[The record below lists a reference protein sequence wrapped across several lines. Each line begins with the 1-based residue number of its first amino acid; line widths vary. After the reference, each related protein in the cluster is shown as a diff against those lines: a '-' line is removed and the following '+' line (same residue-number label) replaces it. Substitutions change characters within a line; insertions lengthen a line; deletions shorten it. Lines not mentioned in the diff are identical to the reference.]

1 MSGELE
7 TAALASGGGWL
18 KWKRQHADI
27 PIGTPCAN
35 CETPLAGPHCHQCGQ
50 LAEDFHKSVWKLIV
64 EAVESLLHLDGRLF
78 HTLPTLLRN
87 PGKLTRDYMEGRRA
101 SQVAPFRMF
110 LVILLIA
117 FFVGHAALNASK
129 GHETEGGHAAATS
142 PRTFEYNGRVVT
154 PGSEAMAEFERDVMA
169 DPDLSEAEKRT
180 QIAAARGDWA
190 SFSRNL
196 AADVSEK
203 AQTNAAAA
211 TNDAETD
218 KIRVTSGVANDKQL
232 ESIQHWAQTRYDA
245 IKDDP
250 ERFALILEIWGHR
263 IAILALPVSAL
274 MLTLLFAFNRRFY
287 VFDHV
292 IFSMHSLSFQ
302 LLLLIVTMALSVLT
316 PLAWWLLWLAP
327 VHLFLHMKGA
337 YQRSVFGTLAR
348 MFVLFTLT
356 TVTFSL
362 LALLWLYLGFN
373 EMAGH

>member
-7 TAALASGGGWL
+7 TAAAASVGGWL
-18 KWKRQHADI
+18 SWKRQHADI
-27 PIGTPCAN
+27 PVGTPCAN
-35 CETPLAGPHCHQCGQ
+35 CETPLAGPHCHECGQ

-78 HTLPTLLRN
+78 RTLPALVRS
-87 PGKLTRDYMEGRRA
+87 PGKLTRDYMEGKRA

-117 FFVGHAALNASK
+117 FFVGHAAMKA
-129 GHETEGGHAAATS
+129 GGGDHEAAEGDHAAPATLGAA
-142 PRTFEYNGRVVT
+142 PTFKYNGRVVT
-154 PGSEAMAEFERDVMA
+154 PGSPAMAEFEREVMA

-196 AADVSEK
+196 AANVTGE
-203 AQTNAAAA
+203 AQANAAEAPKMRDGP
-211 TNDAETD
+211 DAENLRGFKEWID
-218 KIRVTSGVANDKQL
+218 
-232 ESIQHWAQTRYDA
+232 TRQAA

-250 ERFALILEIWGHR
+250 ERFALILEIWAHR
-263 IAILALPVSAL
+263 VAILALPVSAL

-302 LLLLIVTMALSVLT
+302 LLLLIVIMALSVLT

-337 YQRSVFGTLAR
+337 YQRSVIGTLAR

>member
-18 KWKRQHADI
+18 KWRRQHADI
-27 PIGTPCAN
+27 PPGTPCAN
-35 CETPLAGPHCHQCGQ
+35 CQTPLIGQHCHECGQ
-50 LAEDFHKSVWKLIV
+50 LAEDFHKSVWKLMV

-78 HTLPTLLRN
+78 STLPDLVRR
-87 PGKLTRDYMEGRRA
+87 PGKLTRDYLDGKRA

-117 FFVGHAALNASK
+117 FFVGHAALKAGK
-129 GHETEGGHAAATS
+129 GHEAAPGDHAAPAS
-142 PRTFEYNGRVVT
+142 APTFKYNGRVLT
-154 PGSEAMAEFERDVMA
+154 PGSEAMAEYEREVMA
-169 DPDLSEAEKRT
+169 DPSLSEAEKQT
-180 QIAAARGDWA
+180 QLAAARGDWA
-190 SFSRNL
+190 SFTRGL
-196 AADVSEK
+196 AADVSDK
-203 AQTNAAAA
+203 AGSADAAQGKLRA
-211 TNDAETD
+211 DAGDSRRMQRFKAWADERISA
-218 KIRVTSGVANDKQL
+218 IR
-232 ESIQHWAQTRYDA
+232 
-245 IKDDP
+245 DDP

-302 LLLLIVTMALSVLT
+302 LLLLIAIMALGILT
-316 PLAWWLLWLAP
+316 PWAWWLLWLAP

-337 YQRSVFGTLAR
+337 YQRSTIGTLAR
-348 MFVLFTLT
+348 MFVLWTMT
-356 TVTFSL
+356 TVTFTL
-362 LALLWLYLGFN
+362 LGLLWLYLGFN

>member
-18 KWKRQHADI
+18 KWRRQHADI
-27 PIGTPCAN
+27 PVGTPCAN
-35 CETPLAGPHCHQCGQ
+35 CETPLAGPHCHECGQ
-50 LAEDFHKSVWKLIV
+50 LAEDFHKSVWKLMV

-78 HTLPTLLRN
+78 STLPALVRN

-117 FFVGHAALNASK
+117 FFVGHAALKAGEK
-129 GHETEGGHAAATS
+129 HEAADGEHAAVAGA
-142 PRTFEYNGRVVT
+142 PAFKYNGRVAT
-154 PGSEAMAEFERDVMA
+154 PGSEAMAEFEREVMA
-169 DPDLSEAEKRT
+169 DPDLSVAEKQT

-203 AQTNAAAA
+203 ARTNAAAA
-211 TNDAETD
+211 NADDE
-218 KIRVTSGVANDKQL
+218 KLRVTSRVADDKQL

-245 IKDDP
+245 VKDDP
-250 ERFALILEIWGHR
+250 ERFALIMEIWAHR
-263 IAILALPVSAL
+263 VAILALPVSAL

-302 LLLLIVTMALSVLT
+302 LLLLIVIMALSVLT

-356 TVTFSL
+356 TVTFTL